1 MIRLFLIAMLFT
13 SSLLSITIQ
22 DMFDRKVEIKDTK
35 KIVCLGPGALRLV
48 SYLNLQDHIVGIEK
62 LEQKY
67 DLKAPYR
74 TILDK
79 KTIQSLPVVG
89 QGGPGKMPNLETL
102 ISLKPDIIFT
112 SFLSK
117 EQVELIQKKTNIS
130 VVVLSY
136 GATYGGEKQDSKLQS
151 IKNSLNLIA
160 KITQTQ
166 TRANELIEF
175 INQQEKELSSLTLTN
190 KKVYIGGI
198 GYKGIQGITSTESNY
213 PSFELLHLKN
223 DILLKEQKGHFF
235 INKEALLSY
244 NPQIIFLDYLS
255 KKIIN
260 EELEKDKR
268 VFNSITAFQQKQVY
282 WLYPYNFY
290 NTNIENL
297 FINSWLIAS
306 YFQKD
311 IDFRA
316 KQKEIYKMFLG
327 ERGFEIFEKYNPYNL

>member
-1 MIRLFLIAMLFT
+1 MIKLFLLAMLFT
-13 SSLLSITIQ
+13 SSLLSITIH

-62 LEQKY
+62 LEKKY

-74 TILDK
+74 TIFDK
-79 KTIQSLPVVG
+79 KTLQSLPVVG

-102 ISLKPDIIFT
+102 ISLNPDIIFT

-117 EQVELIQKKTNIS
+117 EQVELIQKKTNIP

-136 GATYGGEKQDSKLQS
+136 GATYGGVKQDNKLQS
-151 IKNSLNLIA
+151 IKNSLKLIA
-160 KITQTQ
+160 KITQKQ

-198 GYKGIQGITSTESNY
+198 GYKGIQGITSTESSY

-223 DILLKEQKGHFF
+223 DILEDQKGHFF

-260 EELEKDKR
+260 EELEKDKKI
-268 VFNSITAFQQKQVY
+268 FNSITAFQQKQVY

-290 NTNIENL
+290 NTNIENV

-306 YFQKD
+306 YLQKD
-311 IDFRA
+311 IDFQA

-327 ERGFEIFEKYNPYNL
+327 KRGFEIFEKNNPYKL